1 MERSSEMRFRSRLR
15 LESGMRLELEVM
27 WWGARDGVAA
37 WNKMEGQRWMKIRNK
52 KKSRA
57 GRSWGWG

>member
-27 WWGARDGVAA
+27 RQGARDG
-37 WNKMEGQRWMKIRNK
+37 WQLGTRWKVRK
-52 KKSRA
+52 GCVSGTGGDA
-57 GRSWGWG
+57 E

>member
-27 WWGARDGVAA
+27 QQGARDGVAA
-37 WNKMEGQRWMKIRNK
+37 WDKVEGKKRMSVRYRRKCRIR
-52 KKSRA
+52 
-57 GRSWGWG
+57 RS